1 LIIQKKH
8 TVSKQETNQGKFFRR
23 FFLYAVFFIT
33 ASGVLAAAGIY
44 LHVSQD
50 LPRISS
56 LKDYRPPSVTTVYS
70 DDNRKIAEF
79 YRERR
84 IIVPLSAMP
93 KILVEAFIASEDSRF
108 FMHRGVDYIGI
119 ARAFFKNIEAG
130 AVVQGGSTITQ
141 QVIKPFLQSSEKTYE
156 RKLKEAILAYRIE
169 KTFTKE
175 EILFVYLN
183 QIYLGHRAY
192 GVAAAAENYFGKS
205 LKELNLAECAML
217 AGLPKGPG
225 AYSPSRYPE
234 KAGQRQKY
242 VLKQMVTKGYITES
256 QAAEAL
262 NTKLDIRTP
271 KNWYMENV
279 PYFSEHIRQ
288 YMEETFGYDALY
300 NGGLQIYTTV
310 NIEMQEAAMEEVEKG
325 LSDLNSRQKYHGKEK
340 PQAALLCVEAKT
352 GHVKAMAGGRSF
364 IESQLNRAVQSK
376 RQPGSAFKPIIYA
389 AAIDKGYTPASIL
402 SDSPFTFWN
411 SETRTSWSP
420 SNYDNRFWG
429 YIPLRKAVANSRNIP
444 AVRVLKDIGI
454 GYVIDYAR
462 KLGISSDLDK
472 ELSLALGAS
481 GVSLMEMVTAYSV
494 FANTGELVHPVFVR
508 KVLDREGNE
517 IQEMK
522 IENQQVIEKSTAYL
536 MTNLLESVVKSG
548 TARKVAVMERPVAG
562 KTGTSSN
569 LHDAWFI
576 GYTTDHIT
584 GTWVGFDQERSLGK
598 DETGSRAAAPIWL
611 GFMSRISGVYPVRE
625 FDIPEG
631 IVFANSECF
640 KQGTEPTPLP
650 EEEPSEEPVEAVAEA
665 EPEEMPEPNVAAVQ
679 PAAGS
684 FQPNTAA
691 AKPVAR
697 SFHSNTAAAK
707 SVAKKKRIQSATI
720 IGLDQF
726 FKSSM

>member
-1 LIIQKKH
+1 MC
-8 TVSKQETNQGKFFRR
+8 
-23 FFLYAVFFIT
+23 
-33 ASGVLAAAGIY
+33 GVLAAAGIY

-50 LPRISS
+50 IPRITS
-56 LKDYRPPSVTTVYS
+56 LKDYRPPAVTTVYS

-108 FMHRGVDYIGI
+108 FMHKGVDYLGI
-119 ARAFFKNIEAG
+119 VRAFLKNIEAG
-130 AVVQGGSTITQ
+130 AIVQGGSTITQ

-205 LKELNLAECAML
+205 LKDLNLAECAML
-217 AGLPKGPG
+217 AGLPKAPSG
-225 AYSPSRYPE
+225 YSPNRCPE
-234 KAGQRQKY
+234 KAKQRQKY
-242 VLKQMVTKGYITES
+242 VLKQMVIKGYI
-256 QAAEAL
+256 AEAQAMEAL
-262 NTKLDIRTP
+262 HSNIEIRDP
-271 KNWYMENV
+271 KNWYMETV
-279 PYFSEHIRQ
+279 PFFSEYIRQ
-288 YMEETFGYDALY
+288 YIEEKFGYDALY

-310 NIEMQEAAMEEVEKG
+310 NIEMQKAAIEEVEKG
-325 LSDLNSRQKYHGKEK
+325 LDDMNDRQKYPGKEK
-340 PQAALLCVEAKT
+340 PQAALLCMETKT
-352 GHVKAMAGGRSF
+352 GCVKAMVGGRDF
-364 IESQLNRAVQSK
+364 GKSQLNRVVQSK

-389 AAIDKGYTPASIL
+389 AAVDKGYTPASIL

-411 SETRTSWSP
+411 TESRTSWSP

-429 YIPLRKAVANSRNIP
+429 HIPLRKAVANSRNIP

-472 ELSLALGAS
+472 ELSLSLGAS
-481 GVSLMEMVTAYSV
+481 GVSLLEMVTAYSV
-494 FANTGELVHPVFVR
+494 FANLGELVHPVFIR
-508 KVLDREGNE
+508 KILDRDGNE

-522 IENQQVIEKSTAYL
+522 IENQQVIEKSTAYI
-536 MTNLLESVVKSG
+536 MTNLLESVVKNG
-548 TARKVAVMERPVAG
+548 TARRILAMERPVAG

-598 DETGSRAAAPIWL
+598 DETGSRAAAPVWL
-611 GFMSRISGVYPVRE
+611 GFMSRISGIYPVRE
-625 FDIPEG
+625 FEIPEG
-631 IVFANSECF
+631 VVFANSECF

-650 EEEPSEEPVEAVAEA
+650 EEEQ
-665 EPEEMPEPNVAAVQ
+665 EPEEAVVYAEEMLEPNVVAVQ
-679 PAAGS
+679 PAAKS
-684 FQPNTAA
+684 FQ
-691 AKPVAR
+691 
-697 SFHSNTAAAK
+697 SNTAAAK
-707 SVAKKKRIQSATI
+707 KNRIQSSTV
-720 IGLDQF
+720 IGMDQF

>member
-1 LIIQKKH
+1 VRNFR
-8 TVSKQETNQGKFFRR
+8 TFF
-23 FFLYAVFFIT
+23 FYAILFIT
-33 ASGVLAAAGIY
+33 LSALLAGAGFY

-50 LPRISS
+50 LPQIRS
-56 LKDYRPPSVTTVYS
+56 LKDYRPPVVTTVYS

-84 IIVPLSAMP
+84 IVVPLSAMP
-93 KILVEAFIASEDSRF
+93 KLLVEAFIASEDSRF
-108 FMHRGVDYIGI
+108 FAHRGVDYVGI
-119 ARAFFKNIEAG
+119 VRAFFKNIEAG
-130 AVVQGGSTITQ
+130 AIVQGGSTITQ
-141 QVIKPFLQSSEKTYE
+141 QVIKPFLQTSEKTYE

-175 EILFVYLN
+175 EILFLYLN
-183 QIYLGHRAY
+183 QIYLGCRAY
-192 GVAAAAENYFGKS
+192 GVAAAAENYFGKPV
-205 LKELNLAECAML
+205 KDLNLAECALL

-225 AYSPSRYPE
+225 AYSPIRYPE

-242 VLKQMVTKGYITES
+242 VLKQMVIKGYITEP

-262 NTKLDIRTP
+262 NTKIEIRTP
-271 KNWYMENV
+271 KNWYMERV
-279 PYFSEHIRQ
+279 PYFSEYIRQ
-288 YMEETFGYDALY
+288 YMEEIYGYEALY

-310 NIEMQEAAMEEVEKG
+310 NIEMQEAAIEEIKKG
-325 LSDLNSRQKYHGKEK
+325 LHELNDRQKYPGKEK
-340 PQAALLCVEAKT
+340 PQASLICIETKT
-352 GHVKAMAGGRSF
+352 GHVKAMVGGRDF
-364 IESQLNRAVQSK
+364 MESQLNRAVQSK

-389 AAIDKGYTPASIL
+389 AALDKGYTPASIL
-402 SDSPFTFWN
+402 SDNPFTFWN
-411 SETRTSWSP
+411 TESRTSWTP

-454 GYVIDYAR
+454 SYVIEYAG

-472 ELSLALGAS
+472 ELSLSLGAS
-481 GVSLMEMVTAYSV
+481 GISLIEMVTAYSV
-494 FANTGELVHPVFVR
+494 FANLGELVQPVFI
-508 KVLDREGNE
+508 KKILDRDGNE
-517 IQEMK
+517 IQK
-522 IENQQVIEKSTAYL
+522 VKFENRQQVIEKSTAYI

-548 TARKVAVMERPVAG
+548 TARRILVMERPVAG

-598 DETGSRAAAPIWL
+598 DETGSRAAAPVWL

-631 IVFANSECF
+631 VVFANSECF
-640 KQGTEPTPLP
+640 KQGTEPAPLP
-650 EEEPSEEPVEAVAEA
+650 EEAPAEEPAEA
-665 EPEEMPEPNVAAVQ
+665 IAEAGDMPEPDVTAAVPLQ
-679 PAAGS
+679 PDTKAFQPESTVARSPVRS
-684 FQPNTAA
+684 FQPNSTVAQSRAKPIQPNNAA
-691 AKPVAR
+691 AR
-697 SFHSNTAAAK
+697 QTD
-707 SVAKKKRIQSATI
+707 KKKHVQSATI
-720 IGLDQF
+720 TGLDQF